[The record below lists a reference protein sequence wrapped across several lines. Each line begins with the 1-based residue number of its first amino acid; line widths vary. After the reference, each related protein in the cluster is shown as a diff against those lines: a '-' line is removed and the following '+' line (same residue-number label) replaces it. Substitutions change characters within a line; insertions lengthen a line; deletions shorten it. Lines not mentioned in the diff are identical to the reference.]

1 MSDEKNAGEA
11 RRWLLTARGDLETA
25 RVLTSGRRWA
35 HACFHAH
42 QAAEKALKALGYRL
56 DRDPWGHSVRR
67 LLDDMAKESPSV
79 YAELRDLSDAAS
91 ELDQYYIPTRYPNG
105 LPDLTPDQVFTR
117 AMAENA
123 VNLAAS
129 IVDRIA
135 PRID

>member
-11 RRWLLTARGDLETA
+11 RRRLLTARGDLETA

-42 QAAEKALKALGYRL
+42 QAAEL
-56 DRDPWGHSVRR
+56 DRYCR
-67 LLDDMAKESPSV
+67 
-79 YAELRDLSDAAS
+79 
-91 ELDQYYIPTRYPNG
+91 PTRYPNG